1 MPVARLRVCVCEC
14 FASGIFAEQK
24 AEVAD
29 ILEERM
35 QKSRREARL
44 ED

>member
-1 MPVARLRVCVCEC
+1 MCVCVLF